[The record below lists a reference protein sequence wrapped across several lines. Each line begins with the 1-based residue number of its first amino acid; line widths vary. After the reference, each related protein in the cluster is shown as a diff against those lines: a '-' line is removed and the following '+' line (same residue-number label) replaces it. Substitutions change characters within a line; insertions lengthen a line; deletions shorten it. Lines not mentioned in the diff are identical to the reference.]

1 METVWIHRLACA
13 LYKGRG
19 GTLLTY
25 GRPQRCAYLFP
36 PDEEMNALKV
46 GVLGAGIAGLAAAG
60 RLKARGHEVTV
71 FDKGRG
77 PGGRASSRR
86 RGLFHFDHGAQYFTA
101 RQEEFSAAVGGWLA
115 AGVVAPW
122 DGHIVSLVGGVTS
135 PLKSETRRYVGQPQM
150 SGLAKHLA
158 RELDVRCGVLVDELT
173 RVDGLWMPEE
183 GGEILGAFDRLIVAM
198 PPAQA
203 AQLLEADSPLGG
215 VARSVEMRPC
225 WCVMLGLEA
234 RLEVPFDGA
243 FCNESALSWISSDNS
258 KPSRPQTE
266 AWVLHASPEWTEE
279 HLHEEREQ
287 VIKALTAEFEEV
299 TGVVL
304 PPVSHRDAHR
314 WGLAQPASEEP
325 VQALCD
331 LERGLALACGAYVG
345 GRVEG
350 AYMSGLAAA
359 AGIG

>member
-1 METVWIHRLACA
+1 
-13 LYKGRG
+13 
-19 GTLLTY
+19 
-25 GRPQRCAYLFP
+25 
-36 PDEEMNALKV
+36 MNALKV

-122 DGHIVSLVGGVTS
+122 DGYIVSLVGGVTS

-150 SGLAKHLA
+150 SRLAKHLA

-243 FCNESALSWISSDNS
+243 FCNESALSWISRDNS

-279 HLHEEREQ
+279 HLHEDHKELLQGKRGS
-287 VIKALTAEFEEV
+287 VHKRPKVAATNPGGLKGLLTHGN
-299 TGVVL
+299 T
-304 PPVSHRDAHR
+304 RDAGMAIYPSLEDASYTHLTGPQKVAKR
-314 WGLAQPASEEP
+314 AQRRSS
-325 VQALCD
+325 
-331 LERGLALACGAYVG
+331 RGSVVSY
-345 GRVEG
+345 
-350 AYMSGLAAA
+350 
-359 AGIG
+359 